1 MTFNRIEGSDG
12 IEAQRAGFCVIY
24 RWRFEPGSEERGIAA
39 WERLTR
45 AIARECGG
53 LGSRL
58 HRTAEGWFVAYAQW
72 PDEDTWKRS
81 QSAASPDPQAS
92 DEMASAIVERLPPIR
107 LNVAA
112 DLLGPDRLRP

>member
-1 MTFNRIEGSDG
+1 MSFNRIEDTEGR
-12 IEAQRAGFCVIY
+12 EAQRAGFCVIY
-24 RWRFEPGSEERGIAA
+24 RWRFEAGSEERGVAA

-58 HRTAEGWFVAYAQW
+58 HRTVEGWFVAYAQW
-72 PDEDTWKRS
+72 PDEATWQRS
-81 QSAASPDPQAS
+81 QSMASPDPQAS

-107 LNVAA
+107 LNVTA
-112 DLLGPDRLRP
+112 DLLGLDRLLS